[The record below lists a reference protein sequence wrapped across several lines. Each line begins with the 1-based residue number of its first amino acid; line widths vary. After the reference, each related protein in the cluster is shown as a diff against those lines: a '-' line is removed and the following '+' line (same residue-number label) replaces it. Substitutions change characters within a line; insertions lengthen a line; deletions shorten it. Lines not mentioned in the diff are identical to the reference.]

1 MVNREQIIFIDKDEI
16 SLFLTENALSSCYHN
31 KPIQYFNNL
40 EKSFDYMKGLESSDI
55 DCVSVF
61 IDSEFLMFNKG
72 FIKLA
77 KSVLNSFITR
87 FFLLNTS
94 LQLTKLEKHYINEI
108 DFVCIVEK
116 PINEQKFRKCLD
128 NSLEVA

>member
-16 SLFLTENALSSCYHN
+16 SLFIAENALSSCYSY

-40 EKSFDYMKGLESSDI
+40 EKSIDYMRDLNSSDI
-55 DCVSVF
+55 ECVSVF
-61 IDSEFLMFNKG
+61 IDSEFLIYDKG

-77 KSVLNSFITR
+77 KTALAFFATR

-94 LQLTKLEKHYINEI
+94 LQLTKLEKHFINEF
-108 DFVCIVEK
+108 DFACIVEK
-116 PINEQKFRKCLD
+116 PINEQKFLKCLD
-128 NSLEVA
+128 NSLEAA